1 MAEFTSPIEW
11 DLIARELADTENLS
25 EFWRVNVSHLEAT
38 ELSNLLRALRKVAGS
53 LGRNVGNVIYAGMS
67 MSPGDIVI
75 DPDPIIGRYP
85 VNPRMVDYL
94 VGVVIHEALHRTEW
108 SDLVWGGVKHA
119 RPDLSP
125 RQKVILSKI
134 IQVGEDIYIDSISE
148 RSILGLYTRKARK
161 AAMREMEARLYGSG
175 VSVDMLLYLWW
186 SSAWGREVSDADIT
200 CYGEALAVLEGAIP
214 ELMAVMDS
222 GKGIIERCDL
232 RREIYLAALEGIRET
247 VASWKIIDKMVPWRL
262 LSDLPLTEDQASS
275 SKGTQIDPTTV
286 LEIEARM
293 AESSGDLT
301 SVIRSVVDDPEQE
314 ILPTRLWNF
323 NLPALSMVDRHQA
336 TRLKTI
342 MQCYADR
349 KVLVSRGL
357 TSGKVDRKR
366 LYRAPISG
374 ACFLDKQK
382 IPDASW
388 SICLLIDASGSMG
401 RGNGW
406 RLVESTVA
414 TLHEALKGS
423 TTRLQVW
430 AYYESHHV
438 CVLTSL
444 LRGNELMSVSPTGET
459 PSGQALIAAAYMLPK
474 DRKRKMIIHI
484 TDGASNAGCDV
495 HYGIDYCYKQNIRL
509 ITLGC
514 GLEDRQVMLEQYGRS
529 VQFIDHLS
537 QLPSALEKLLKWAFL
552 YGFRGKPGLSR
563 GLDKVLNPQA

>member
-1 MAEFTSPIEW
+1 MAESINP
-11 DLIARELADTENLS
+11 TERDANAGGFAEEESLS

-38 ELSNLLRALRKVAGS
+38 ELANLLRALRKVAGS
-53 LGRNVGNVIYAGMS
+53 LGRNVGDVIYAGMS
-67 MSPGDIVI
+67 MSPGAIVI
-75 DPDPIIGRYP
+75 DPEPILGRYP
-85 VNPRMVDYL
+85 VNPRQVDRL
-94 VGVVIHEALHRTEW
+94 VGVVVHEALHRTEW
-108 SDLVWGGVKHA
+108 SDLVWRGVKHV

-125 RQKVILSKI
+125 RQKVVLSKI
-134 IQVGEDIYIDSISE
+134 IQVGEDIYVDSVSE
-148 RSILGLYTRKARK
+148 RSILGLYTRKARRT
-161 AAMREMEARLYGSG
+161 AMRMMELGLRAGE
-175 VSVDMLLYLWW
+175 VSVDKLLHLWW
-186 SSAWGREVSDADIT
+186 SWAWGQDISEADLI
-200 CYGEALAVLEGAIP
+200 CYGDALAVLQGITP
-214 ELMAVMDS
+214 ELRAVMDS
-222 GKGIIERCDL
+222 GKGVVERCDL
-232 RREIYLAALEGIRET
+232 RREIYIRALEGIRDT
-247 VASWKIIDKMVPWRL
+247 VASWKIVDKMVPWSL
-262 LSDLPLTEDQASS
+262 LSDEPLSEERAGGGG
-275 SKGTQIDPTTV
+275 GTRLDPTTFM
-286 LEIEARM
+286 EIEAKM

-314 ILPTRLWNF
+314 ILPTRIWNF
-323 NLPALSMVDRHQA
+323 YMPALSVVDRHQA

-349 KVLVSRGL
+349 KVLISRGL
-357 TSGKVDRKR
+357 SSGKVDRKR
-366 LYRAPISG
+366 LYRAPING

-401 RGNGW
+401 RGNSW

-414 TLHEALKGS
+414 TLHEALRGS

-444 LRGNELMSVSPTGET
+444 LRGDELMSVSPTGET

-495 HYGIDYCYKQNIRL
+495 RYGIDYCDKQNIRL

-514 GLEDRQVMLEQYGRS
+514 GLEDRQAMLEQYGRS
-529 VQFIDHLS
+529 VQFIDHIS
-537 QLPSALEKLLKWAFL
+537 QLPSALEKLLKWAFV
-552 YGFRGKPGLSR
+552 YGFRGKPGLPR
-563 GLDKVLNPQA
+563 GLEKVLNPD